1 MPSPNIEWII
11 ERQAAFWEMRR
22 RVSEE
27 GGEAAKRALVHLSEG
42 PWITVSKQQGSGGVD
57 LANALAQS
65 LNWQVFDR
73 EILASI
79 ARQTHTRKAILDRLD
94 EHAVGSFNDYLS
106 QLLVPD
112 ALSRAGYLQ
121 EMMRVVWGL
130 ARQGSAVILG
140 RGANWLLT
148 PRFGLRLRVVA
159 PMELR
164 VARVVADSGIDRAE
178 AAKRLRQH
186 DDEQIAFVRQVFDR
200 DINDPLGYDLIL
212 NLGAVELA
220 AAGRIARNALREK
233 LESPA

>member
-1 MPSPNIEWII
+1 MPSPNIEGII

-27 GGEAAKRALVHLSEG
+27 GGEAAKQALVHLSEG
-42 PWITVSKQQGSGGVD
+42 PWITVSKQWGSGGVD
-57 LANALAQS
+57 LATELARS
-65 LNWQVFDR
+65 LGWQVFDR

-140 RGANWLLT
+140 RGANWLLK

-164 VARVVADSGIDRAE
+164 VERVVADSGIDRAE

-186 DDEQIAFVRQVFDR
+186 DDEQVAFIRQVFDR

-220 AAGRIARNALREK
+220 TADRIARNALREK
-233 LESPA
+233 LESLA